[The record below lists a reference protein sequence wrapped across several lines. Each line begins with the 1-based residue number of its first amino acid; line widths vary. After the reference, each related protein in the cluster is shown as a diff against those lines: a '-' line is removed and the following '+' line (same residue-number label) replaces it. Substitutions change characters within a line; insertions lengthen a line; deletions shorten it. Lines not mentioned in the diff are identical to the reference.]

1 MFNIF
6 CAGLVIITM
15 VLLFIIDPMMDK
27 IEQDKIC
34 NTLLLQG

>member
-27 IEQDKIC
+27 IEQDNIC